1 MDHETPIS
9 FSRRHGYISSD
20 AEITI
25 IDDAPPFLTLK
36 KLIILTIINKKVTY
50 MTIMHEPLH
59 PGEIV
64 KDALIDGPGLS
75 VTEAANK
82 LGVSRT
88 SLSRLLNGHAGIS
101 PEMALRLS
109 KLLKT
114 SIEMWINI
122 QAQYDTWKIS
132 RISHKIKVKPLKAA

>member
-1 MDHETPIS
+1 
-9 FSRRHGYISSD
+9 
-20 AEITI
+20 
-25 IDDAPPFLTLK
+25 
-36 KLIILTIINKKVTY
+36 
-50 MTIMHEPLH
+50 MTTMHEPLH